1 MTKQGKRELLKA
13 IRPRYLKASR
23 SEKSQILNEF
33 VASTR
38 YNRKYAIHLLR
49 NGPPRSSRI
58 KKRGRRLIYG
68 PDVIASLAHIW
79 EVSGHL
85 CAKRL
90 HPFLPQMVEAL
101 ERHNEIRMATE
112 TKEKLLQMSI
122 SRIDRRLKRAR
133 GQLAHRGRTTT
144 KPGTLL
150 KNAIPIRT
158 FADWDE
164 QMPGFVEMDLVA
176 HCGETTAG
184 EFLHTLNVVDIETRW
199 TEPVALPNKGQKATF
214 EGIQTMRH
222 RLPFPLLG
230 IDSDSGGEFIP
241 GQPAL
246 AVQGIFDNHH
256 LYKYCKDEQ
265 ITFTRARPYKKNDQ
279 AHVEQRNWTVVR
291 QVVGYARYESPEAL
305 ILLNI
310 IYQDLRLFVNFF
322 QPVMKLVSKT
332 RVGSKVRKKYDEA
345 QTPCQRVLASSDVD
359 QAVKHQLRDVYLA
372 LNPAELRRRIEAN
385 LAKLWRL
392 PR

>member
-13 IRPRYLKASR
+13 IRPRYLKASKT
-23 SEKSQILNEF
+23 EKSQILNEF

-49 NGPPRSSRI
+49 NGPPRSSRN

-68 PDVIASLAHIW
+68 PDVIAALVRIW

-90 HPFLPQMVEAL
+90 HPFLPQMVDAL
-101 ERHNEIRMATE
+101 ERHNEIHMAPE

-122 SRIDRRLKRAR
+122 STIDRRLKHAR
-133 GQLAHRGRTTT
+133 GQMARRGRTTT

-164 QMPGFVEMDLVA
+164 QIPGFVEMDLVA
-176 HCGETTAG
+176 HGGDSAAG
-184 EFLHTLNVVDIETRW
+184 EFLHTLNVVDIDTRW
-199 TEPVALPNKGQKATF
+199 TEPIGLPNKGQKATF

-230 IDSDSGGEFIP
+230 IDSDSGGEFI
-241 GQPAL
+241 
-246 AVQGIFDNHH
+246 NHH
-256 LYKYCKDEQ
+256 LYNYCQDEQ

-291 QVVGYARYESPEAL
+291 QVIGYARYESPEAL
-305 ILLNI
+305 NLLNI
-310 IYQDLRLFVNFF
+310 VYEDLRLLVNFF

-345 QTPCQRVLASSDVD
+345 QTPCQRVLGSSDVD

-372 LNPAELRRRIEAN
+372 LNPAKLRRRIEAN

-392 PR
+392 AR

>member
-13 IRPRYLKASR
+13 IRPRYLKASKV
-23 SEKSQILNEF
+23 EKSRILNEF

-49 NGPPRSSRI
+49 NGPPRSSKN
-58 KKRGRRLIYG
+58 KKRGRRLVYG
-68 PDVIASLAHIW
+68 PDVIAALAHIW

-101 ERHNEIRMATE
+101 ERHNEIRMAPE
-112 TKEKLLQMSI
+112 TRKKLLQMSI
-122 SRIDRRLKRAR
+122 STIDRRLKRAR
-133 GQLAHRGRTTT
+133 GKLAGRGRTTT

-164 QMPGFVEMDLVA
+164 QTPGFVEMDLVA
-176 HCGETTAG
+176 HCGESTAG

-199 TEPVALPNKGQKATF
+199 TETIALPNKGQKATF

-230 IDSDSGGEFIP
+230 IDSDSGGEFI
-241 GQPAL
+241 
-246 AVQGIFDNHH
+246 NHH
-256 LYKYCKDEQ
+256 LYNYCQDEK

-279 AHVEQRNWTVVR
+279 AHIEQRNWTVVR
-291 QVVGYARYESPEAL
+291 QVVGYARYDSPEAL

-310 IYQDLRLFVNFF
+310 IYEDLRLFVNFF
-322 QPVMKLVSKT
+322 QPVMKLESKT

-345 QTPCQRVLASSDVD
+345 QTPCQRVLASSDID
-359 QAVKHQLRDVYLA
+359 QAVKHQLQEVYLA
-372 LNPAELRRRIEAN
+372 LNPAELRRRIEAS
-385 LAKLWRL
+385 LTKLWRL
-392 PR
+392 RQ

>member
-1 MTKQGKRELLKA
+1 MTKQSKQELLKA
-13 IRPRYLKASR
+13 VRPRYRKASKR
-23 SEKSQILNEF
+23 EKSRILDEF
-33 VASTR
+33 VAATG

-49 NGPPRSSRI
+49 NGPPRPSQ

-68 PDVIASLAHIW
+68 PDVVAALVQVW
-79 EVSGHL
+79 EACGHL
-85 CAKRL
+85 CGKRL
-90 HPFLPQMVEAL
+90 QPFLPDMVKAL
-101 ERHNEIRMATE
+101 ERHGELKLAPE
-112 TKEKLLQMSI
+112 TRSRLLQMSA
-122 SRIDRRLKRAR
+122 STIDRRLKRAR
-133 GQLAHRGRTTT
+133 SKLAYRGRSTT

-164 QMPGFVEMDLVA
+164 QIPGFVEMDLVA
-176 HCGETTAG
+176 HCGDSAVG

-199 TEPVALPNKGQKATF
+199 TEPIALPNKGQKATF
-214 EGIQTMRH
+214 EGIMTMRH

-230 IDSDSGGEFIP
+230 IDSDSGSEFI
-241 GQPAL
+241 
-246 AVQGIFDNHH
+246 NHH
-256 LYKYCKDEQ
+256 LYNYCQDEK
-265 ITFTRARPYKKNDQ
+265 ITFTRARPYNKNDQ

-291 QVVGYARYESPEAL
+291 QVVGYARYESSEAL
-305 ILLNI
+305 ILLNV
-310 IYQDLRLFVNFF
+310 IYEDLRLFVNFF

-332 RVGSKVRKKYDEA
+332 RVGSKVRKKYATA
-345 QTPCQRVLASSDVD
+345 QTPFQRALASQDVESF
-359 QAVKHQLRDVYLA
+359 VKEQLQELFLT

>member
-13 IRPRYLKASR
+13 IRPRYLKASKV
-23 SEKSQILNEF
+23 EKSRILNEF

-49 NGPPRSSRI
+49 NGPPRRSKN
-58 KKRGRRLIYG
+58 KKRGRRLVYG
-68 PDVIASLAHIW
+68 PDVIAALAHIW

-101 ERHNEIRMATE
+101 ERHNEIRMAPE
-112 TKEKLLQMSI
+112 TRKKLLQMSI
-122 SRIDRRLKRAR
+122 STIDRRLKRAR
-133 GQLAHRGRTTT
+133 GKLAGRGRTTT

-164 QMPGFVEMDLVA
+164 QTPGFVEMDLVA
-176 HCGETTAG
+176 HCGESTAG

-199 TEPVALPNKGQKATF
+199 TETIALPNKGQKATF

-230 IDSDSGGEFIP
+230 IDSDSGGEFI
-241 GQPAL
+241 
-246 AVQGIFDNHH
+246 NHH
-256 LYKYCKDEQ
+256 LYNYCQDEK

-279 AHVEQRNWTVVR
+279 AHIEQRNWTVVR
-291 QVVGYARYESPEAL
+291 QVVGYARYDSPEAL

-310 IYQDLRLFVNFF
+310 IYEDLRLFVNFF
-322 QPVMKLVSKT
+322 QPVMKLESKT

-345 QTPCQRVLASSDVD
+345 QTPCQRVLASSDID
-359 QAVKHQLRDVYLA
+359 QAVKHQLQEVYLA

-385 LAKLWRL
+385 LTKLWRL
-392 PR
+392 RQ

>member
-13 IRPRYLKASR
+13 IRPRYLKASKV
-23 SEKSQILNEF
+23 EKSQILNEF

-49 NGPPRSSRI
+49 NSPPRSSRN
-58 KKRGRRLIYG
+58 KKRGRRLVYG
-68 PDVIASLAHIW
+68 PDVIAALAHIW

-101 ERHNEIRMATE
+101 ERHNEIRMAPE
-112 TKEKLLQMSI
+112 TRKKLLQMSI
-122 SRIDRRLKRAR
+122 STIDRRLKRAR
-133 GQLAHRGRTTT
+133 GKLAGRGRTTT

-164 QMPGFVEMDLVA
+164 QTPGFVEMDLVA
-176 HCGETTAG
+176 HCGESTAG

-199 TEPVALPNKGQKATF
+199 TETIALPNKGQKATF

-230 IDSDSGGEFIP
+230 IDSDSGGEFI
-241 GQPAL
+241 
-246 AVQGIFDNHH
+246 NHH
-256 LYKYCKDEQ
+256 LYNYCQDEK

-279 AHVEQRNWTVVR
+279 AHIEQRNWTVVR
-291 QVVGYARYESPEAL
+291 QVVGYARYDSPEAL

-310 IYQDLRLFVNFF
+310 IYEDLRLFVNFF
-322 QPVMKLVSKT
+322 QPVMKLESKT

-345 QTPCQRVLASSDVD
+345 RTPCQRVLASSDID
-359 QAVKHQLRDVYLA
+359 QTVNHKLQEVYLA

-385 LAKLWRL
+385 LTKLWRL
-392 PR
+392 RQ